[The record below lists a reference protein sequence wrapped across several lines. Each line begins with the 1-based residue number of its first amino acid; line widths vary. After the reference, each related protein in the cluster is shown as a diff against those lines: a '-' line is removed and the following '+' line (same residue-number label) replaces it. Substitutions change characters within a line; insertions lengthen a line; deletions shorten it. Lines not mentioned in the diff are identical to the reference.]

1 MSDNGTVT
9 SPDTPPKNPEQGVP
23 PSRKDKPLVIPK
35 NPVER
40 K

>member
-1 MSDNGTVT
+1 MSDNGTIT

-23 PSRKDKPLVIPK
+23 PERKDKPMHIPVT
-35 NPVER
+35 PAER